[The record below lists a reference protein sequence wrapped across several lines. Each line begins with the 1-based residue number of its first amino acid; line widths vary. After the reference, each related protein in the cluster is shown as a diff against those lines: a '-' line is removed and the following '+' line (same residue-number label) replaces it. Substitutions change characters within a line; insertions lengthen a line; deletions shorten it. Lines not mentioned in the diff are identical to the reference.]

1 MPTKEKKRDPVQS
14 AGRLVAAAVEVFSA
28 HGPDAATVD
37 EICAK
42 AGLNKRMAYHY
53 FGSKAG
59 LYKEAILYVYDQFL
73 SLEVELAAML
83 LSPEQLL
90 ETLVGKYYD
99 FLRDHPAFVRLLCYE
114 NLNEGRVV
122 RKLNLRSKKAPII
135 SALRLALEKG
145 QTEKK
150 FRRDIDVN
158 DLLVSI
164 FALCFFYFSNRYT
177 MRQILD
183 EAVMA
188 DSHIEVRKKHVV
200 DLVLKGLVT
209 ERELA

>member
-1 MPTKEKKRDPVQS
+1 MSVKEKKRDPVQS
-14 AGRLVAAAVEVFSA
+14 AGRLVDAAVEVFAA

-37 EICAK
+37 KICAK

-59 LYKEAILYVYDQFL
+59 LYKEALLYVYDQFL

-83 LSPEQLL
+83 LPPEQLL

-122 RKLNLRSKKAPII
+122 RDLNLRSKKAPII

-145 QTEKK
+145 QAEKK
-150 FRRDIDVN
+150 FRRNIDVN

-164 FALCFFYFSNRYT
+164 FALCFFFFSNQFT
-177 MRQILD
+177 MKQVLGKP
-183 EAVMA
+183 VMDKTRLKA
-188 DSHIEVRKKHVV
+188 RKKHVA
-200 DLVLKGLVT
+200 DLLLRGL
-209 ERELA
+209 AI

>member
-1 MPTKEKKRDPVQS
+1 MPVKEKKRDPVQS

-83 LSPEQLL
+83 LPPEQLL
-90 ETLVGKYYD
+90 ETLVCKYYD
-99 FLRDHPAFVRLLCYE
+99 FLRDHPAFVRLLSYE

-122 RKLNLRSKKAPII
+122 RKLNLQSKKAPII
-135 SALRLALEKG
+135 AALQLALEKG
-145 QTEKK
+145 QAEKK
-150 FRRDIDVN
+150 FRLDIDVN

-164 FALCFFYFSNRYT
+164 FALCFFFFSNQFT
-177 MRQILD
+177 MKQILGKP
-183 EAVMA
+183 VMDKSRLKA
-188 DSHIEVRKKHVV
+188 RKKHVV
-200 DLVLKGLVT
+200 DLLLKGLSV
-209 ERELA
+209 